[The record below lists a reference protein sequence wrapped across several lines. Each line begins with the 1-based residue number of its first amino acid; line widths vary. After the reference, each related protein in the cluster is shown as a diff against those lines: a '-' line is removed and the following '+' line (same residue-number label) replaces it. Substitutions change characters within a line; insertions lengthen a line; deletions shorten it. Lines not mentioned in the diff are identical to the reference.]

1 MQNLVAEF
9 TNVSK
14 SYRSPWHRGGTVC
27 ALQGIS
33 FGVHPG
39 EVLGVLGPNRAGK
52 TTLLKILLGLCG
64 PTGGRVQRLGRPL
77 SDKSTL
83 SLVGYMHENQAFP
96 RYLSARALLEFYGEL
111 AAIPPRILRS
121 RVPLL
126 LERLEL
132 ADRSHESISRFSK
145 GMVQRLAL
153 AQAMLSEP
161 ELLVLD
167 EPMEGLDL
175 NGRRLL
181 QELIAEQRQAGK
193 AVILVSH
200 ALAEVAEVC
209 NRLVVLVAG
218 RLAHVGS
225 LADLVRD
232 PDTGRAGPLETAL
245 WPLYHS

>member
-1 MQNLVAEF
+1 MVPRAAACGDLAGPSQ
-9 TNVSK
+9 TK
-14 SYRSPWHRGGTVC
+14 
-27 ALQGIS
+27 AL
-33 FGVHPG
+33 F
-39 EVLGVLGPNRAGK
+39 
-52 TTLLKILLGLCG
+52 
-64 PTGGRVQRLGRPL
+64 
-77 SDKSTL
+77 L
-83 SLVGYMHENQAFP
+83 SLATCTRTKRFHVICRPA
-96 RYLSARALLEFYGEL
+96 ALLEFYGEL
-111 AAIPPRILRS
+111 SAIPPRILRS

-126 LERLEL
+126 LDRLEL

-181 QELIAEQRQAGK
+181 QEIIAEQRQAGK

-232 PDTGRAGPLETAL
+232 PDTGRARPLETAL
-245 WPLYHS
+245 RPLYHS